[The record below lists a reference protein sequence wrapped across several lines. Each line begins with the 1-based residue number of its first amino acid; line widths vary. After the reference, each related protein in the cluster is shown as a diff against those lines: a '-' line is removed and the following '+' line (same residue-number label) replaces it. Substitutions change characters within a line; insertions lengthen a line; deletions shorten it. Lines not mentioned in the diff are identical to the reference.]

1 MANSSLNLVNLDFA
15 SFKSGLKQYLKNN
28 DQFKDI
34 DFEGSNISTLLDILA
49 YNTYHNAFYLNM
61 IGSEMFMDTALL
73 KDSVFSHAKE
83 LNYIPRSARSAY
95 ATIDIEVTPTTFV
108 ESITALAGTSFSSK
122 FGTKTYTFTIPD
134 SLALT
139 SKVNTSNS
147 SLLVFYANNVQIYE
161 GFTATDTFVVSNVDP
176 NQRFVL
182 SNPNIDTTSI
192 KINVIENGST
202 QTVQYRQNSS
212 FFNVASD
219 DTVFF
224 VQGAENG
231 QYEILFGNDVTGRKP
246 KKGAVITCTYRVS
259 SGSSPNG
266 ANSFRLDGTIG
277 SFSLPEVAITIKRIA
292 ENGSEPESISSIKF
306 NAPRYYQTQERAV
319 TSRDY
324 QALLRSQFPEIDS
337 IHVYGGEEA
346 DPPRYG
352 KVIIAVDIFGAE
364 GAPAANVERYKKYL
378 KEKTPLTIDPEF
390 VNPSF
395 LYCLINSS
403 VVFNLNTS
411 TAASTDIKAG
421 VKDVISTFC
430 QENINDFDVTLRF
443 SKLTTSIDN
452 TYDSIV
458 SNETSITLLKYLV
471 PTSEQIFRRENI
483 ATKIYF
489 FNPITGFI
497 TDTFTYAFQG
507 SLYNNAYAEDDGAG
521 VVNLKI
527 GEKIIPIGSVNYTDG
542 VITFDNLVVAS
553 YAGEGIGI
561 RATPLRQDITVR
573 RNEILQARDSDIVV
587 NVTGE
592 YL

>member
-1 MANSSLNLVNLDFA
+1 MANSSFNLVNLDFA
-15 SFKSGLKQYLKNN
+15 SYKSSLKQYLKNN

-95 ATIDIEVTPTTFV
+95 ATLDIEVTPTTFV
-108 ESITALAGTSFSSK
+108 ESITAQSGTSFSSK
-122 FGTKTYTFTIPD
+122 FGTRTYTFTLPD
-134 SLALT
+134 SLLLA
-139 SKVNTSNS
+139 SKVNPSNS
-147 SLLVFYANNVQIYE
+147 SLLMFYANNVQIYE
-161 GFTATDTFVVSNVDP
+161 GFLVTDTFVVSNVDP

-192 KINVIENGST
+192 KINVVENGST

-212 FFNVASD
+212 FFNVTSD

-231 QYEILFGNDVTGRKP
+231 QYEILFGNDITGRKP

-259 SGSSPNG
+259 SGSAPNG
-266 ANSFRLDGTIG
+266 AGSFRLDGTIG
-277 SFSLPEVAITIKRIA
+277 GFTLPEVALTLKRQA

-364 GAPAANVERYKKYL
+364 GAPQANVDRYKKYL

-395 LYCLINSS
+395 LYCLINSD

-411 TAASTDIKAG
+411 TVAAADIKSG
-421 VKDVISTFC
+421 VKNTIDTFC
-430 QENINDFDVTLRF
+430 QENVNDFDVTLRF
-443 SKLTTSIDN
+443 SKLTTSIDE
-452 TYDSIV
+452 TYESIV
-458 SNETSITLLKYLV
+458 SNETSITLLKYLT
-471 PTSEQIFRRENI
+471 PTNDQMFRRENI
-483 ATKIYF
+483 ATKVYF
-489 FNPITGFI
+489 FNPISSFI

-507 SLYNNAYAEDDGAG
+507 TLYTNAYVEDDGAG
-521 VVNLKI
+521 KVNLRI
-527 GEKIIPIGSVNYTDG
+527 GEKLIPIGSVNYDDG
-542 VITFDNLVVAS
+542 VITFDNLVVAAYS
-553 YAGEGIGI
+553 GEGIGI
-561 RATPLRQDITVR
+561 RATPSKQDITVR
-573 RNEILQARDSDIVV
+573 RNEILQVRESDINV
-587 NVTGE
+587 NVIGE